1 MLSCLDLI
9 LHSLT
14 IRSAT
19 VQFLLSFCE
28 HSTLTF
34 FDLIGNLKHLDI
46 DECCYT
52 ALSLNTVNI
61 SYIIYSKVNL
71 RETEITEASLVT
83 TIPTQNIM
91 SELLIAKLYP

>member
-1 MLSCLDLI
+1 MLSCLHFI

-28 HSTLTF
+28 HLTLTF

-46 DECCYT
+46 DECRYT
-52 ALSLNTVNI
+52 ARSLNTVNI
-61 SYIIYSKVNL
+61 LK
-71 RETEITEASLVT
+71 
-83 TIPTQNIM
+83 
-91 SELLIAKLYP
+91 